1 MNGDSFFSPQ
11 LRERLALLKIAE
23 KEAEDEKRDN
33 ILKSKVVSTKSEPNR
48 SLNHFQMRLLNLQNT
63 RAVFETLGILGSSLT
78 KKVQQKYSETSV
90 VLSFLLLYIAP
101 ALYISRRV
109 PIAIIMEF
117 NGRFTLFLRVC
128 SKRLKL

>member
-48 SLNHFQMRLLNLQNT
+48 SLNHFQMRLVNLQNT

-78 KKVQQKYSETSV
+78 KKSTAEIQ
-90 VLSFLLLYIAP
+90 
-101 ALYISRRV
+101 
-109 PIAIIMEF
+109 
-117 NGRFTLFLRVC
+117 
-128 SKRLKL
+128 

>member
-33 ILKSKVVSTKSEPNR
+33 ILKSKVVSTKSEPNK
-48 SLNHFQMRLLNLQNT
+48 SLNHFQMRLVNLQNT

-78 KKVQQKYSETSV
+78 KKSTTE
-90 VLSFLLLYIAP
+90 I
-101 ALYISRRV
+101 
-109 PIAIIMEF
+109 E
-117 NGRFTLFLRVC
+117 
-128 SKRLKL
+128 

>member
-48 SLNHFQMRLLNLQNT
+48 SLNHFQMRLVNLQNT
-63 RAVFETLGILGSSLT
+63 RAVFETLDILGSSLT
-78 KKVQQKYSETSV
+78 KK
-90 VLSFLLLYIAP
+90 
-101 ALYISRRV
+101 
-109 PIAIIMEF
+109 
-117 NGRFTLFLRVC
+117 
-128 SKRLKL
+128 SKTEIE